1 MAALDSWLPEYRT
14 CGGKERDEEN
24 DGGEKTVNDRGEYK
38 RERERES
45 SNSKNMSST
54 NVSAAEYVQR

>member
-38 RERERES
+38 RERERAVIARICLQL
-45 SNSKNMSST
+45 M
-54 NVSAAEYVQR
+54 